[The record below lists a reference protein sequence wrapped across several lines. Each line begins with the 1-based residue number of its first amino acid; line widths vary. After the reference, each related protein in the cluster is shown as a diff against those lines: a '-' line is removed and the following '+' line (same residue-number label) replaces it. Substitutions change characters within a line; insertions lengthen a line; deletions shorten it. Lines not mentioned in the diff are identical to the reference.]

1 MSHTTRAAVLALAL
15 SVMAPVTPLRAVL
28 LAQPSAAADERRISA
43 IREELL
49 RLPYYGVFDF
59 LTFANAKGTVTLGGY
74 AYLPSLAQDAERA
87 VKRVNGVDAVVVEI
101 KTLPVSFNDDDIRW
115 RVFYAIYT
123 NDFLAKYA
131 IGSGALWGHRH
142 PYGAGM
148 YGPFGTVPG
157 MQPTGN
163 YPIHIVVEG
172 GRVRLLGLV
181 ENEADKTV
189 AGMAARGAGGSFA
202 VDNDLVVEKR

>member
-1 MSHTTRAAVLALAL
+1 MTHTTRAAVLAVAL
-15 SVMAPVTPLRAVL
+15 LGIVPVASLRAGPL
-28 LAQPSAAADERRISA
+28 GQPSAAADGRRISA
-43 IREELL
+43 IRDALL

-59 LTFANAKGTVTLGGY
+59 LTFAYDKGTVTLGGY
-74 AYLPSLAQDAERA
+74 AYLPALAEDAERA
-87 VKRVNGVDAVVVEI
+87 VKRVNGVDAVVVTI
-101 KTLPVSFNDDDIRW
+101 KTLPVSMNDDDLRW

-123 NDFLAKYA
+123 NEFLAKYA
-131 IGSGALWGHRH
+131 IGSGVLWGHRH
-142 PYGAGM
+142 PYGVGM
-148 YGPFGTVPG
+148 YGPFGAFPG

-163 YPIHIVVEG
+163 HPIHIIVEG

-189 AGMAARGAGGSFA
+189 AGIAARGAGGSFG